1 MTKFEKPVQ
10 KRGKESRPRCRKTDT
25 ITPKKRMSP
34 SKWEWDMVGM
44 RHGRLEHWLF
54 DKSKRRSL
62 KVFKNRGGNLG
73 KAPRLGR
80 GGNLERVAFRYL
92 VMKKNNQELEIT
104 STSKTRGSQNQKI
117 YHHHPPKG
125 GSFFKKLYFTN
136 KRGSSWIKKPHIP
149 PKPSPPHLPTSMLLS
164 TCNSYSGSG
173 K

>member
-1 MTKFEKPVQ
+1 MSKSNHLEPTLTAHLWDREYYKLQIMSEEVNKWPNSEKPVQ
-10 KRGKESRPRCRKTDT
+10 NRGKESRPKCRNTDT

-80 GGNLERVAFRYL
+80 GGNLERAAFRYL

-117 YHHHPPKG
+117 YHHPPKG
-125 GSFFKKLYFTN
+125 GSFF
-136 KRGSSWIKKPHIP
+136 
-149 PKPSPPHLPTSMLLS
+149 
-164 TCNSYSGSG
+164 
-173 K
+173 